1 MIIIITFYSLN
12 HHQHSVP
19 AMCRRFCS
27 VGSSKMYQ
35 ISLVF
40 CVAVEW
46 NMWDKRDARHILSNE
61 RDKIQECLI
70 LLTSDGEEL
79 KLKENTGKIPSSR
92 VWLVFWI
99 SLSRVLPSILTMFAC
114 LWWLSGL
121 CSVLELQLLAK
132 LIITIR
138 LQCKY
143 SGLVMPAT
151 LLSDQTRVTHQTH
164 TAQYWRNIQAV
175 RMSKI

>member
-1 MIIIITFYSLN
+1 MLNFTSPSHSDDISYTITPQSHCDDSGHSHWSHHAQCQWYSAVVHIN
-12 HHQHSVP
+12 DYHHHFLFSQPS
-19 AMCRRFCS
+19 AQCMCRRLCS
-27 VGSSKMYQ
+27 EGSSKMYQ

-92 VWLVFWI
+92 VSLVFWI
-99 SLSRVLPSILTMFAC
+99 SLSRVLPSTWQC
-114 LWWLSGL
+114 
-121 CSVLELQLLAK
+121 LLASGGWVVCV
-132 LIITIR
+132 
-138 LQCKY
+138 QCW
-143 SGLVMPAT
+143 SCSFLPN
-151 LLSDQTRVTHQTH
+151 
-164 TAQYWRNIQAV
+164 W
-175 RMSKI
+175 

>member
-12 HHQHSVP
+12 HHQHSVSG
-19 AMCRRFCS
+19 MCRRFCS

-46 NMWDKRDARHILSNE
+46 NMWDNE
-61 RDKIQECLI
+61 MRGISWVMKEIRSRNASSYSLQMLRIWNSRKI
-70 LLTSDGEEL
+70 LL
-79 KLKENTGKIPSSR
+79 IPSSR
-92 VWLVFWI
+92 VSLVFWI

-164 TAQYWRNIQAV
+164 TAQYWRLKKYPSSHNV
-175 RMSKI
+175 